1 MFLLHKKCKLKP
13 NCKSVKKKKIIIS
26 GTVPDSI
33 DTMNVVPDGSF
44 EIGTVREREGG
55 HIAES
60 LV

>member
-1 MFLLHKKCKLKP
+1 MQTKTKLQKCNKKLK
-13 NCKSVKKKKIIIS
+13 KRIQ

-44 EIGTVREREGG
+44 EIGTVREREGR

>member
-1 MFLLHKKCKLKP
+1 MPK
-13 NCKSVKKKKIIIS
+13 CKSVTNQ
-26 GTVPDSI
+26 GTRVPDAV

-44 EIGTVREREGG
+44 EIGAVREREGG

>member
-1 MFLLHKKCKLKP
+1 METGT
-13 NCKSVKKKKIIIS
+13 KIARNQGS
-26 GTVPDSI
+26 KVPDAI

-44 EIGTVREREGG
+44 EIGAVREREGG